1 MLPDE
6 TRRAVVTEDL
16 ADPMHRSPVDSRHP
30 AARDPLNDP
39 ERADD
44 SDRWAAEERRTDEPL
59 DAVGADADRA
69 DVDRTDVDRAD
80 VDRTDVDRADAD
92 PLDRAGYDDT
102 SADGAVFDDD
112 ERSDVTRDDPDGRN
126 PDLDRDGL
134 DADATRADLD
144 QDETQRRDPDLDDD
158 TRHDGQGGHDTALG
172 DETRDAPGHDDD
184 LTDDQGHHDL
194 TRDDTTH
201 DTAAVGSTAAI
212 ASTGHTSTGGDRA
225 AGERTA
231 LFGAAEAEG
240 FRDRWR
246 ELQIAFVD
254 EPRSAVQNADE
265 LVAEVMQTLAGMFAA
280 SKQELEGQWRRDGEV
295 ETEDLRLAL
304 QRYRSFFDQLLR
316 T

>member
-16 ADPMHRSPVDSRHP
+16 ADPMHRSSDDPRHP
-30 AARDPLNDP
+30 AAHDPLNDP

-44 SDRWAAEERRTDEPL
+44 SDRWAADEHRTDEPL
-59 DAVGADADRA
+59 DADSTDRA
-69 DVDRTDVDRAD
+69 DDTDGADGTDRAD
-80 VDRTDVDRADAD
+80 GADHRAAD

-112 ERSDVTRDDPDGRN
+112 RSDATRDDPDRDDSDRD
-126 PDLDRDGL
+126 DLDG
-134 DADATRADLD
+134 DATRADLD
-144 QDETQRRDPDLDDD
+144 QDQTQRRDA
-158 TRHDGQGGHDTALG
+158 DGGTGYDGLGGHDTTAA
-172 DETRDAPGHDDD
+172 DETRHDELGRDNQ
-184 LTDDQGHHDL
+184 THDL
-194 TRDDTTH
+194 TRADATH
-201 DTAAVGSTAAI
+201 NGVGHDAAAVGSTAAI
-212 ASTGHTSTGGDRA
+212 ASTGRTGTGDDRA
-225 AGERTA
+225 SGEPTA
-231 LFGAAEAEG
+231 LFGADEAEG